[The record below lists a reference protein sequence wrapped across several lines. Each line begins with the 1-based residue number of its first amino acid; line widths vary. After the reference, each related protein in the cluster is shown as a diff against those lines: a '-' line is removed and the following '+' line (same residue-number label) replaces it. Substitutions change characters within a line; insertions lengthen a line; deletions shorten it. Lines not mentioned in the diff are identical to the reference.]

1 MTEMTCIF
9 YYNDF
14 PYAARLQSVSRAQ
27 RSSVATMQNLRR
39 PLGTLA
45 LSDPWHRS
53 TATPL
58 LQASDSSRV
67 VKHHQIPVSE
77 GNTDMFVS
85 AAGKQAEPKFAWHRL
100 WSASC
105 RHNPPLRHA
114 WRARSVRC
122 SNVAISVC
130 VQAYKHASPGMGRQ
144 WLAGRVI
151 QDVNVCCATFTGAA
165 DMAISPQSA
174 TTRSWLLAVAAGI
187 LLAGVTVLALNWHN
201 ERKDMVVLPV
211 TGWPTQKPQ
220 RLGSPQVRH
229 ATVPHAYTDGSNQ
242 YDGNHHVSSRTNEQ
256 ARLQPMPQ
264 PRAVEPA
271 VALNVA
277 RPGAEDPVVFVT
289 AVTREFVAHASC
301 LVRSILKHVAPRAS
315 TGVHANVQT
324 IVFDLGGA
332 HDALNAALKQ
342 NSQRVSIRPFNISK
356 AA

>member
-1 MTEMTCIF
+1 MIF
-9 YYNDF
+9 PMLERTGQVWPPCRIYVD
-14 PYAARLQSVSRAQ
+14 PLVLLHCQTRGTAAQ
-27 RSSVATMQNLRR
+27 RHLCSRPRTPRAWSSIIKFPFRREIRPCSFRLRENKR
-39 PLGTLA
+39 NPSLLGTA
-45 LSDPWHRS
+45 CCH
-53 TATPL
+53 
-58 LQASDSSRV
+58 
-67 VKHHQIPVSE
+67 
-77 GNTDMFVS
+77 
-85 AAGKQAEPKFAWHRL
+85 
-100 WSASC
+100 

-301 LVRSILKHVAPRAS
+301 LVRSILKHVAQRAS
-315 TGVHANVQT
+315 TGVHGNVRI
-324 IVFDLGGA
+324 IVFDLAGA

-356 AA
+356 AEYVCC